1 VRGQVL
7 VGREILEVS
16 TPGGQVGPGV
26 GGRPNVWIFQ
36 SPLSPSEIAERLTH
50 NVGRIGETTA
60 KPIIGKVGAAE
71 ARLYQRPTSPRS
83 TPTPLRMEW
92 TADGVGSAVKCR
104 MPPRRDTRTF
114 FKVWRIAALLPLL
127 TVPGLIGTIAKGGY
141 PPFGGGLG
149 LLWFKLFGALA
160 FAGVAC
166 ALPNLLRWGL
176 AQERIALLNYA
187 TEWLDAGPIRAA
199 RE

>member
-1 VRGQVL
+1 VL
-7 VGREILEVS
+7 EGSKPSERS
-16 TPGGQVGPGV
+16 GPAGGGP
-26 GGRPNVWIFQ
+26 PNVWIFQ
-36 SPLSPSEIAERLTH
+36 SPLSPGEIVERLTQ
-50 NVGRIGETTA
+50 NIGRMGETTA
-60 KPIIGKVGAAE
+60 EPVIGRVGADE

-92 TADGVGSAVKCR
+92 TADGGGSAVKCR
-104 MPPRRDTRTF
+104 MPPRDDTRTF

-160 FAGVAC
+160 FACVAC

-187 TEWLDAGPIRAA
+187 TELLDAGPIRET

>member
-1 VRGQVL
+1 MGRDVL
-7 VGREILEVS
+7 EGS
-16 TPGGQVGPGV
+16 KPGERSGPPG

-36 SPLSPSEIAERLTH
+36 SPLSPAEIVERLTQ
-50 NVGRIGETTA
+50 NIGRMGEATA
-60 KPIIGKVGAAE
+60 KPTIGMVGADE
-71 ARLYQRPTSPRS
+71 ARLYQQPTSPRS

-92 TADGVGSAVKCR
+92 IANNGGSTVKCR
-104 MPPRRDTRTF
+104 MPQRRDARTL

-127 TVPGLIGTIAKGGY
+127 TVPGLIRTIAKGGY

-149 LLWFKLFGALA
+149 SLWFNLFGALA
-160 FAGVAC
+160 FAGLAF

-187 TEWLDAGPIRAA
+187 TELLDAGPIREA

>member
-1 VRGQVL
+1 MNEGKDVREVL
-7 VGREILEVS
+7 EGS
-16 TPGGQVGPGV
+16 KPGERSGPSD

-36 SPLSPSEIAERLTH
+36 SPLSPGEVADRLTQ
-50 NVGRIGETTA
+50 NIGRMGEATA
-60 KPIIGKVGAAE
+60 KPVLGRVGATE

-83 TPTPLRMEW
+83 IPTPLRMEW
-92 TADGVGSAVKCR
+92 SANGDGSAVKCR
-104 MPPRRDTRTF
+104 MPPRRDTSTF
-114 FKVWRIAALLPLL
+114 FKVWRVAALLPLL
-127 TVPGLIGTIAKGGY
+127 TLPGLIGTIAKGGY

-149 LLWFKLFGALA
+149 SLWFKVFGALA

-187 TEWLDAGPIRAA
+187 TELLDAGPIREA